1 MVDRARRRF
10 VNWLLSTSAGA
21 LALAVGYPIVR
32 FLSPPEVPE
41 STGNRVEVGPTSDPE
56 LLEKG
61 YKIVRFGNE
70 PVIVL
75 KVGETDFRAFAAT
88 CTHLD
93 CIVEYRPADRLIW
106 CNCHDGKYDLTGR
119 NVGGPPPRP
128 LDRFAVHLVQRGS
141 GEAPTLVVERA

>member
-1 MVDRARRRF
+1 VVDKARRRF
-10 VNWLLSTSAGA
+10 VNWLLSSSAGA
-21 LALAVGYPIVR
+21 LALAVGYPIIR

-41 STGNRVEVGPTSDPE
+41 STGNQVEAGPISDPE

-61 YKIVRFGNE
+61 FKIVRFGNE

-75 KVGETDFRAFAAT
+75 KVGESDFRAFAAT

-93 CIVEYRPADRLIW
+93 CIVEYRQAERLIW

-128 LDRFAVHLVQRGS
+128 LARFDVHLVERGS
-141 GEAPTLVVERA
+141 GEAPMLVVERA